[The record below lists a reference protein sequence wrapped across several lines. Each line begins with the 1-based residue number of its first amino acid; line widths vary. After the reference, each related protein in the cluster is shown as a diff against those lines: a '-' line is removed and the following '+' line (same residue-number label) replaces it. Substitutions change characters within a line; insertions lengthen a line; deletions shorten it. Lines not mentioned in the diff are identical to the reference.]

1 MYLVLGGTE
10 WVFYRIL
17 RLDSGSPN
25 LTKIIL
31 FSFASLI
38 LQGTFLLKLKTKG
51 GLHFTKKIIKPW
63 ITVRLRQ

>member
-25 LTKIIL
+25 LITKIIL

-38 LQGTFLLKLKTKG
+38 LQGTFLLKLKSKG
-51 GLHFTKKIIKPW
+51 GLHFTKKNYQ
-63 ITVRLRQ
+63 TLGHC